1 MAVRVHPFPS
11 RTRQLSSLAL
21 KILGWKRP
29 GKIRRC
35 RHKRKAVDICP
46 LLFFSLLFHLLFNTH
61 LFYALRPRGP
71 ILSDGRKDAKTAE
84 GEPFRWVPLRNPLLT
99 DQRQHFRPPSVAD
112 EGRKWWAQRSASRSA
127 RLRTSGSRAPQE
139 KVPLWNPSYSH
150 HHRQWDFCKLSA
162 GLWKVGTT
170 TGSETKML
178 LLLRQRKSCGLSA
191 PPKESTKPKECVHFW
206 REMLV
211 VLRTLPAGISNI

>member
-46 LLFFSLLFHLLFNTH
+46 LLFSLLFHLLFNTH

-71 ILSDGRKDAKTAE
+71 SLSAARKGQKTAE
-84 GEPFRWVPLRNPLLT
+84 GEPFRWVPLRKPLLT
-99 DQRQHFRPPSVAD
+99 DQR
-112 EGRKWWAQRSASRSA
+112 G
-127 RLRTSGSRAPQE
+127 
-139 KVPLWNPSYSH
+139 
-150 HHRQWDFCKLSA
+150 
-162 GLWKVGTT
+162 
-170 TGSETKML
+170 
-178 LLLRQRKSCGLSA
+178 SA
-191 PPKESTKPKECVHFW
+191 PLETHQISSSPVVGFLQVVSAAIGDGQTVTLPDSEWSAAHSDKGCAPPKPKESTKSKRHVHFW
-206 REMLV
+206 RANL
-211 VLRTLPAGISNI
+211 I

>member
-1 MAVRVHPFPS
+1 MLDVRIS
-11 RTRQLSSLAL
+11 RRKWAQSFGFVLSFGGAQNPHGFHWQSDSLAAAGADTFL
-21 KILGWKRP
+21 SYL
-29 GKIRRC
+29 
-35 RHKRKAVDICP
+35 V
-46 LLFFSLLFHLLFNTH
+46 FSAHI
-61 LFYALRPRGP
+61 FYALRPRRP
-71 ILSDGRKDAKTAE
+71 ILSDGRKDA
-84 GEPFRWVPLRNPLLT
+84 
-99 DQRQHFRPPSVAD
+99 RQHFRPPPVAD
-112 EGRKWWAQRSASRSA
+112 GGRKWWAQRSASRSA